1 MEDARKTKE
10 FIDANRGQFQ
20 RLSEIARQVDTVK
33 GVDTLQEM
41 KARQK
46 ALRIMSEWLTELWG
60 IAYDDLP
67 EVEKEDDIYRTI
79 TKSNME
85 V

>member
-1 MEDARKTKE
+1 MEEARKTKE

-20 RLSEIARQVDTVK
+20 RLAEIARSVDTVK
-33 GVDTLQEM
+33 GVDSLQEI

-46 ALRIMSEWLTELWG
+46 ALKVMSEWLTELWG

-67 EVEKEDDIYRTI
+67 EVEKEDEIFRII
-79 TKSNME
+79 TKPNMG

>member
-1 MEDARKTKE
+1 MIEDQRKTKE
-10 FIDANRGQFQ
+10 FIDNNREVFK
-20 RLSEIARQVDTVK
+20 LLAEIARQVDTVK

-46 ALRIMSEWLTELWG
+46 ALRIMSEWLTQLWG

-67 EVEKEDDIYRTI
+67 EIEREDEIFRTI
-79 TKSNME
+79 TDPN
-85 V
+85 VN